1 MAQKKQSPID
11 EIRRY
16 LDERAKTDTLFAASY
31 AKENKSINE
40 CWTYIVSEA
49 RKRASGNCC
58 CMTSEEVF
66 SLAVHYYDEDEIK
79 ITPVKKAKAAVAAM
93 QNKQQKT
100 ASPDK
105 KTSKRQEQAK
115 SKPAKKIIQL
125 ELFNFDEL

>member
-1 MAQKKQSPID
+1 
-11 EIRRY
+11 
-16 LDERAKTDTLFAASY
+16 
-31 AKENKSINE
+31 
-40 CWTYIVSEA
+40 
-49 RKRASGNCC
+49 
-58 CMTSEEVF
+58 MTSEEVF

-79 ITPVKKAKAAVAAM
+79 ITPVKAAKAAVAAM

-100 ASPDK
+100 ASQDK

>member
-1 MAQKKQSPID
+1 
-11 EIRRY
+11 
-16 LDERAKTDTLFAASY
+16 
-31 AKENKSINE
+31 
-40 CWTYIVSEA
+40 
-49 RKRASGNCC
+49 
-58 CMTSEEVF
+58 MTSEEVF

-105 KTSKRQEQAK
+105 KTSNRHAQAK